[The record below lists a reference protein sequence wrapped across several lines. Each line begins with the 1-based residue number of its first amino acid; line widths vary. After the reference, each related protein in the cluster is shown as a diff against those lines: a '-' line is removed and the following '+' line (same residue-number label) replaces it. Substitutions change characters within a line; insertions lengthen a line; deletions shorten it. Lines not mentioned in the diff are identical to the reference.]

1 MGVSKTMK
9 HIIATSDHN
18 LAKDCMRY
26 QIITKIAEH
35 RHTHSSTIWPPI
47 SSFLPSTPLDYQKT
61 ID

>member
-1 MGVSKTMK
+1 MMTTYLLLLISLGNEVK
-9 HIIATSDHN
+9 
-18 LAKDCMRY
+18 
-26 QIITKIAEH
+26 IITKIAEH